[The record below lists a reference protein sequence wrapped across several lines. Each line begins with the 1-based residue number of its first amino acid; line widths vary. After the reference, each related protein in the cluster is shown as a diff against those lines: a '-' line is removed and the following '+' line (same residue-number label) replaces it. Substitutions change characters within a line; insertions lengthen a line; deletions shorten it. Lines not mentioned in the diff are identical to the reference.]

1 VLVLGEDEGG
11 AGYLGGA
18 IGVGGDVLEG
28 GPALGEQGEPAL
40 SPASEVAEQRV
51 PGAGVNIRSSFP
63 AGFFTGVWTPIPAPS
78 QPLPARA
85 GIPRAA
91 AR

>member
-1 VLVLGEDEGG
+1 VLELGEDEGG

-18 IGVGGDVLEG
+18 FLV
-28 GPALGEQGEPAL
+28 
-40 SPASEVAEQRV
+40 RV
-51 PGAGVNIRSSFP
+51 PISRSWFP
-63 AGFFTGVWTPIPAPS
+63 AGFFTGVRMPVRAPS
-78 QPLPARA
+78 QPLPASA